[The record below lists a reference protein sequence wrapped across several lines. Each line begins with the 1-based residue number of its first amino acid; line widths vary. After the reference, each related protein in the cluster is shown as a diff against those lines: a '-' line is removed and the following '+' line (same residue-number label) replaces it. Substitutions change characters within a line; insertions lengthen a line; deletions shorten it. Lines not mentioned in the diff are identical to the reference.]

1 MTKAVR
7 GGRFSRAH
15 TVFVDAITAGLL
27 RYVLTVY
34 ALRTSTVLY
43 IV

>member
-27 RYVLTVY
+27 RYVLLCTLYVQ
-34 ALRTSTVLY
+34 VLY